1 MLQRPGA
8 TLLVVSTATGV
19 SLLGDQVLYA
29 VLPVYFETLGMTALQ
44 VGVLLSANRWIRLLT
59 NHLAHRIM
67 AHVDARV
74 LFAGAMLLGV
84 LTTCAYTV
92 TSYFSVLFMARI
104 VWGLCWSFIR
114 HVGVH
119 RIMATVPL
127 EAAGQMMGFYN
138 GVSRLGSVAGLFG
151 GALLVDAIGY
161 HAALWWIAL
170 VSCISV
176 PLAMYGPRGVQRDSN
191 DAAIPHPALTADAGY
206 LALGMVLGAVGPGF
220 VMSTLGVVLA
230 RNDAAAVAFAGTSA
244 ASLTGALLAI
254 RYVLESALAPMLG
267 SISDRVG
274 VRRAATIC
282 LLLGGSALAIASVV
296 PQLLI
301 VAALVIVF
309 FITNTTLQAAIVGQ
323 ASQLGS
329 ARFARY
335 VTAAD
340 IGAAAGPLLG
350 WMALER
356 FDAPTIGLMFGAA
369 CFVMV
374 APVAARLRVDGAVES
389 WRKKKAAG
397 SV

>member
-1 MLQRPGA
+1 MRRPGVA
-8 TLLVVSTATGV
+8 VLVVSAATGL

-29 VLPVYFETLGMTALQ
+29 VLPVYYKTLGLSALQ

-59 NHLAHRIM
+59 NHLAHRVM

-74 LFAGAMLLGV
+74 LFAGAMSIGV

-92 TSYFSVLFMARI
+92 TQYFSVLLLARI

-114 HVGVH
+114 HIGVH

-127 EAAGQMMGFYN
+127 DAAGQTMGFYN
-138 GVSRLGSVAGLFG
+138 GIARLGSVAGLFG

-161 HAALWWIAL
+161 SAAIWSIAL
-170 VSCISV
+170 ISCIGI
-176 PLAMYGPRGVQRDSN
+176 PLAATGPAGVQRDSI
-191 DAAIPHPALTADAGY
+191 DRVTAQPEPRGDTPY

-230 RNDAAAVAFAGTSA
+230 HNDAAAVVFNSTSA
-244 ASLTGALLAI
+244 ASLTGALLAV
-254 RYVLESALAPMLG
+254 RYVLESAMAPLLG
-267 SISDRVG
+267 YISDHYG
-274 VRRAATIC
+274 VRRTSTTC
-282 LLLGGSALAIASVV
+282 LAIGGIALAIASVV
-296 PQLLI
+296 SQLAL

-309 FITNTTLQAAIVGQ
+309 FVASTALQAAIVGE

-340 IGAAAGPLLG
+340 IGSAAGPLLA
-350 WMALER
+350 WVALER
-356 FDAPTIGLMFGAA
+356 FDAPTIGLMLGAA
-369 CFVMV
+369 CFVFV
-374 APVAARLRVDGAVES
+374 APVAARLRVAS
-389 WRKKKAAG
+389 
-397 SV
+397 